1 MSVKFFGASTKRF
14 VRNRRGLSFIE
25 LIITVAILGILA
37 TVIVPFTQMTVKRN
51 KELELRRSLREIRT
65 AIDEY
70 KKAYDE
76 AHKGK
81 QVLTETGYPETLD
94 VLVEGTDFG
103 SEAVTIKKKFLRRI
117 PVDPF
122 NRPKPGEKP
131 EWGMR
136 SYKDEP
142 DSTSWDNSDVYDV
155 YSLSEGT
162 AIDGTLYKDW

>member
-1 MSVKFFGASTKRF
+1 MTVKFSAPSIGKIA
-14 VRNRRGLSFIE
+14 RNQFGLSFIE
-25 LIITVAILGILA
+25 LVMTVVILGILA
-37 TVIVPFTQMTVKRN
+37 TVVVPFTQMTVKRG
-51 KELELRRSLREIRT
+51 KEMELRRSLREIRT

-81 QVLTETGYPETLD
+81 QVLNETGYPETLEA
-94 VLVEGTDFG
+94 LVEGTDFG
-103 SEAVTIKKKFLRRI
+103 SEAITTKKKFLRRI

-122 NRPKPGEKP
+122 NRPAPGEKP
-131 EWGMR
+131 EWGLR

-142 DSTSWDNSDVYDV
+142 DSTTWDNSDVYDV
-155 YSLSEGT
+155 YSLSEGK

>member
-1 MSVKFFGASTKRF
+1 MRS

-25 LIITVAILGILA
+25 LIMTVAILGILA
-37 TVIVPFTQMTVKRN
+37 TVVVPFTQMTVKRN

-94 VLVEGTDFG
+94 ALVEGVDFG
-103 SEAVTIKKKFLRRI
+103 GEAVTTKKKFLRRI

-122 NRPKPGEKP
+122 NRPAPGEKP

-136 SYKDEP
+136 SYKDDP
-142 DSTSWDNSDVYDV
+142 DSTTWDNSDVYDV

>member
-1 MSVKFFGASTKRF
+1 MRYI
-14 VRNRRGLSFIE
+14 RNRKGLSFIE
-25 LIITVAILGILA
+25 LIMTVTILGILA
-37 TVIVPFTQMTVKRN
+37 TVVVPFTQMTVKRN

-70 KKAYDE
+70 KKAYDD

-81 QVLTETGYPETLD
+81 QILNETGYPETLE
-94 VLVEGTDFG
+94 VLVTGTDFG
-103 SEAVTIKKKFLRRI
+103 GEAKSTKKKFLRRI

-122 NRPKPGEKP
+122 NRPASGEKP
-131 EWGMR
+131 EWGLR

-142 DSTSWDNSDVYDV
+142 DSTTWDNSDVYDV

-162 AIDGTLYKDW
+162 AIDGTKYKDW

>member
-1 MSVKFFGASTKRF
+1 MSVKAFFALIERITRHQ
-14 VRNRRGLSFIE
+14 RGLSFIE
-25 LIITVAILGILA
+25 LVMTVAILGILA
-37 TVIVPFTQMTVKRN
+37 TVVVPFTQMTVKRS

-81 QVLTETGYPETLD
+81 QVLNESGYPETLE
-94 VLVEGTDFG
+94 VLVEGKDFG
-103 SEAVTIKKKFLRRI
+103 GEAVTTKKKFLRRI
-117 PVDPF
+117 PTDPF
-122 NRPKPGEKP
+122 NRPAPGQKP
-131 EWGMR
+131 EWGLR

-142 DSTSWDNSDVYDV
+142 DSTTWDNSDVYDV